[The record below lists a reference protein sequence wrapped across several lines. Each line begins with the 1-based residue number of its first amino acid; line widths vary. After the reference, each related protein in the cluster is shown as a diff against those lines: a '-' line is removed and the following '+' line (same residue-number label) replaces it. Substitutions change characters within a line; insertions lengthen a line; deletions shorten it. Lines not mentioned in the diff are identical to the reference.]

1 MIMKLL
7 STVFSALIALNPF
20 AAQSSSEEKGGV
32 SLVKKLSETD
42 YDSFVKNDMTLVEFF
57 APWCGHCKKLAPE
70 YEKAAETLEK
80 KNIFLG
86 SVDCTEQ
93 KEVCAKN
100 HVQGYPTLKIFRQ
113 GQSFEYQGPR
123 DAEGIIRYMTKQSEP
138 AVSELDAKKLDE
150 FIKSDEVV
158 FISNFPPESSEA
170 KLFESVANKYR
181 NDFSFGKVNIPPLAV
196 YKKFDEGYA
205 VFSPPGGKYDEE
217 GISEFVR
224 GESIRLVDE
233 IGPENYAKYM
243 ESGKP
248 LAYLFYGSEDQKK
261 SMSEAYEAAIKPY
274 KGKIHAVFIDADKF
288 GQHADVLN
296 LEKKWPGFVIHD
308 MSKEHKFPFSGK
320 QLDAEAL
327 KEFVRSF
334 SEGKLKPSFKSEP
347 IPEKQEGS
355 VKVIVHENFN
365 DVVLD
370 DKKDVLV
377 EVYAPWC
384 GACKNLAPTYEKLA
398 EKYATHSDKIVIAKF
413 DGIANDLPETVVFK
427 LQHFPTLLL
436 FKAQKGKRGN
446 SKACMVE
453 YSGGPNLNA
462 LIDFI
467 SKEATNKV
475 TVEKETEPEAKKEE
489 EEEESAEK
497 AEL

>member
-1 MIMKLL
+1 MKLL
-7 STVFSALIALNPF
+7 SAVFSALIALNPF
-20 AAQSSSEEKGGV
+20 AAQSSSEEKKV
-32 SLVKKLSETD
+32 SASFVKKLSAAD
-42 YDSFVKNDMTLVEFF
+42 YDAFVQNDMALVEFF

-93 KEVCAKN
+93 KEVCAKYKI
-100 HVQGYPTLKIFRQ
+100 QGYPTMKIFRQ
-113 GQSFEYQGPR
+113 GNDFEYQGPR
-123 DAEGIIRYMTKQSEP
+123 DADGIIRHMTKQSEP
-138 AVSELDAKKLDE
+138 AVRELDAKKLDE

-158 FISNFPPESSEA
+158 FVANFPPESSEA
-170 KLFESVANKYR
+170 KAFASVANKYR
-181 NDFSFGKVNIPPLAV
+181 NDFSFGKVNFPPLAV
-196 YKKFDEGYA
+196 YKKFDEGYVA
-205 VFSPPGGKYDEE
+205 FSPPEGKYDEE
-217 GISEFVR
+217 SMAEFVR

-248 LAYLFYGSEDQKK
+248 LAYLFYGSEEQKK
-261 SMSEAYEAAIKPY
+261 SMADAYEAAIKPY

-308 MSKEHKFPFSGK
+308 MTKEHKFPFSGK
-320 QLDAEAL
+320 QLDADTM

-355 VKVIVHENFN
+355 VKMVVHDNFN

-398 EKYATHSDKIVIAKF
+398 EKYAKHSDKVVIAKF
-413 DGIANDLPETVVFK
+413 DGVANDLPETVEFK

-446 SKACMVE
+446 SKASMVE
-453 YSGGPNLNA
+453 YTGGPSLNT

-467 SKEATNKV
+467 SKEGTNKV
-475 TVEKETEPEAKKEE
+475 AVEKESEAEVKKEE
-489 EEEESAEK
+489 EPAEK